1 MGKTERR
8 RTFLWI
14 LGLLLMLQAIAAFC
28 FCMKKTGFHY
38 DEYYSYYSSNVSV
51 GLAPSDREWKTGES
65 IRNEFQVLPEERF
78 RFRDVVRMQTYDVHP
93 PVYYLL
99 LHAVCS
105 LTPGIFTKWS
115 GLALNLLFFAGSWCL
130 VALLAWK
137 ISGKKKEIVLGSC
150 LLYGFCPAILSGVA
164 LVRMYMLLGFWI
176 LLLTWLHVKAL
187 ETRRRG
193 WRFYIPAAVTVYLG
207 FLTHYYFAVYLFFLA
222 AAMECYLLFEQEEH
236 KSWGKKWR
244 DCFAYAAA
252 VIGAM
257 ILAVLSYP
265 ACLGHIFRG
274 YRGTEAM
281 GAFFDLSNTLGRF
294 RFFAGLL
301 DEYGFGSCLPAFLL
315 ILILLLLT
323 GAGLERRIGGKRMP
337 MGRFLDR
344 YRMFLVPA
352 AAATGYFLVV
362 TKTALLTA
370 EEANRYQVPVY
381 GLLHLLA
388 VCLLGYCTA
397 RIGRQI
403 GAKWSAAQGAACL
416 ALNAVTALLI
426 LFTAAGELWGL
437 AGGRVLFLYEED
449 ADNIAFAA
457 ENRSVPTV
465 YWYNGNLAWMIW
477 DDSLELMQYDEIYF
491 ASLADLS
498 TVSDER
504 IESAPRVLVYAAR
517 SDDSDAAL
525 EAVAEGMGKEVRTRK
540 VRELLYCDLYELEAV
555 R

>member
-105 LTPGIFTKWS
+105 LTLGIFTKWS

-323 GAGLERRIGGKRMP
+323 GAGAPHRGKADAHGALPGPVSDVPGAGRGGDGIFSGGDKDGPSDGGRGKPLPGPRLRAPASAGGMPAGILYGPDRQADRGEMVCGAGGGLPGAERRNCASDSAHRGGR
-337 MGRFLDR
+337 
-344 YRMFLVPA
+344 
-352 AAATGYFLVV
+352 
-362 TKTALLTA
+362 
-370 EEANRYQVPVY
+370 
-381 GLLHLLA
+381 
-388 VCLLGYCTA
+388 
-397 RIGRQI
+397 
-403 GAKWSAAQGAACL
+403 
-416 ALNAVTALLI
+416 
-426 LFTAAGELWGL
+426 AAG
-437 AGGRVLFLYEED
+437 AGRRQGSVL
-449 ADNIAFAA
+449 I
-457 ENRSVPTV
+457 
-465 YWYNGNLAWMIW
+465 
-477 DDSLELMQYDEIYF
+477 
-491 ASLADLS
+491 
-498 TVSDER
+498 
-504 IESAPRVLVYAAR
+504 
-517 SDDSDAAL
+517 
-525 EAVAEGMGKEVRTRK
+525 
-540 VRELLYCDLYELEAV
+540 
-555 R
+555 